1 MACADILHFLLSAGH
16 ALQFFQH
23 GWVGFLESRA
33 DSFLD
38 VVHLIFLDVTQRKFC
53 VDAEIHPKDFFAM
66 LRAIA
71 RISSV
76 WLRSYGLQQ

>member
-33 DSFLD
+33 DSF
-38 VVHLIFLDVTQRKFC
+38 FGC
-53 VDAEIHPKDFFAM
+53 
-66 LRAIA
+66 
-71 RISSV
+71 SSFDNFV
-76 WLRSYGLQQ
+76 CDSE

>member
-1 MACADILHFLLSAGH
+1 MACADILHFLLSAGY

-38 VVHLIFLDVTQRKFC
+38 VVHLIFLYVTPRKFC
-53 VDAEIHPKDFFAM
+53 VDAEIHPKDFFVM

-71 RISSV
+71 HISSV
-76 WLRSYGLQQ
+76 WLLSYGLQQ